1 MKSSIP
7 VILVCLLSTCWAWE
21 EASPSS
27 QDSSPLIETSTPART
42 KDYNAT
48 LKETLINLE
57 KQSWEAW
64 KKRDGKFFQ
73 EFLSDDHV
81 EVGSSGAATKAQI
94 VAFVASPVCIINS
107 YSIDRFELKMLK
119 PDIALLTYHAAQDTT
134 CSGVA
139 VPSPAWASSLYV
151 KRGDRWL
158 NAFYQQTQA
167 KK

>member
-7 VILVCLLSTCWAWE
+7 VILVSLLSICWALE
-21 EASPSS
+21 EASPPS
-27 QDSSPLIETSTPART
+27 QGSSPLIETSTPART
-42 KDYNAT
+42 KDYNAA

-81 EVGSSGAATKAQI
+81 EVGSSGAATKAQV
-94 VAFVASPVCIINS
+94 VAFVASPVCVINS
-107 YSIDRFELKMLK
+107 YSIDKFELKML
-119 PDIALLTYHAAQDTT
+119 DSNIALLTYHAVQDTT

-139 VPSPAWASSLYV
+139 VPSPVWASSLYV
-151 KRGDRWL
+151 KQGDRWR
-158 NAFYQQTQA
+158 NAFYQQTQTR
-167 KK
+167 K